1 MSAETGLLTRDSKGK
16 GRDVDREQIAREV
29 LAAIGGKENV
39 VANDICMTRLR
50 ILTKDPSLVNTEQLS
65 SARGVLGFV
74 RRGDNGIEV
83 VFSPGK
89 VEAVHEAI
97 VRLTGMEGDE
107 GAFAQIGSKPESTRI
122 RVHISQNP
130 LLDAARI
137 QSDREAEGSKGGD
150 SVDDLVSLLDTFSDA
165 QAGDDRLDFEDEAP
179 EDSPET
185 GHQAV
190 SGRVLVINVP
200 NINLLGIREPDI
212 YGADSYRSL
221 LKLCHDAAE
230 EAGFVEC
237 TCFQS
242 NHEGDLID
250 AIQDAYGSYDGIIF
264 NPGAYTH
271 TSIAILDAAKAVG
284 LPMVEVHISK
294 VDEREEFRQ
303 VSYIRAACFETISGM
318 GIEGYRKAILDLA
331 AHLGM

>member
-1 MSAETGLLTRDSKGK
+1 MSAETRLLTRDSKGK

-29 LAAIGGKENV
+29 LAAVGGKENV

-50 ILTKDPSLVNTEQLS
+50 ILTEDPTLVDTDKLS

-74 RRGDNGIEV
+74 RRGTNGIEV

-97 VRLTGMEGDE
+97 VRLTGIEGDE
-107 GAFAQIGSKPESTRI
+107 DVFAEIGSKPAANKI
-122 RVHISQNP
+122 HVHISQNP

-137 QSDREAEGSKGGD
+137 QSDREAEESGSTG
-150 SVDDLVSLLDTFSDA
+150 SVEDLVSLLDTITDNDS
-165 QAGDDRLDFEDEAP
+165 GSERLDFEDEPADEQSAP
-179 EDSPET
+179 
-185 GHQAV
+185 QAS
-190 SGRVLVINVP
+190 SGRVLVINGP

-212 YGADSYRSL
+212 YGADSYRAL

-230 EAGFVEC
+230 EAGFIEC

-250 AIQDAYGSYDGIIF
+250 AIQDAYGSYDGIVF

-294 VDEREEFRQ
+294 VDEREDFRQ
-303 VSYIRAACFETISGM
+303 VSYIRAACFETIAGL
-318 GIEGYRKAILDLA
+318 GIEGYRKAIHDLA
-331 AHLGM
+331 EHLGM

>member
-137 QSDREAEGSKGGD
+137 QSDREAEDSKGGD
-150 SVDDLVSLLDTFSDA
+150 SVDDLVSLLDTFSC
-165 QAGDDRLDFEDEAP
+165 
-179 EDSPET
+179 
-185 GHQAV
+185 
-190 SGRVLVINVP
+190 LVQGLIP
-200 NINLLGIREPDI
+200 
-212 YGADSYRSL
+212 YGAQMLIAAGLAGVSPLSIIGTLYYPFCMGLCAL
-221 LKLCHDAAE
+221 L
-230 EAGFVEC
+230 
-237 TCFQS
+237 
-242 NHEGDLID
+242 
-250 AIQDAYGSYDGIIF
+250 
-264 NPGAYTH
+264 
-271 TSIAILDAAKAVG
+271 AIL
-284 LPMVEVHISK
+284 LRYPHRYS
-294 VDEREEFRQ
+294 
-303 VSYIRAACFETISGM
+303 
-318 GIEGYRKAILDLA
+318 
-331 AHLGM
+331 